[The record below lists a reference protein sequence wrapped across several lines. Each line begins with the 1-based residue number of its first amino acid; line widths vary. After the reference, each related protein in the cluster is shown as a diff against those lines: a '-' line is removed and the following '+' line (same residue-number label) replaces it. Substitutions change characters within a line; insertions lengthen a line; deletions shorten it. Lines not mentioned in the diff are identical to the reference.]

1 MPELMIVDESGK
13 STAAKKKTSQ
23 TAKKPAAKTSKK
35 TSSATNLKLTA
46 AEKKLVQNYR
56 KCNVI
61 EKEVISALTEKAAGD
76 LLKDITGN
84 KILSQIAELL
94 K

>member
-1 MPELMIVDESGK
+1 MPELMIIDENGK
-13 STAAKKKTSQ
+13 KTTAKKTGGTAAKKPAAAAKKKTSN
-23 TAKKPAAKTSKK
+23 TT
-35 TSSATNLKLTA
+35 LKLSA
-46 AEKKLVQNYR
+46 AERKLVQNYR

-76 LLKDITGN
+76 LLKDIGGG
-84 KILSQIAELL
+84 KILGQIAELL

>member
-1 MPELMIVDESGK
+1 MPELMIVDEKGK
-13 STAAKKKTSQ
+13 STTGKKPASTAAKKPAAAAKKKTSG
-23 TAKKPAAKTSKK
+23 TT
-35 TSSATNLKLTA
+35 LKLSA
-46 AEKKLVQNYR
+46 AERKLVQNYR

-76 LLKDITGN
+76 LLKDLGGG
-84 KILSQIAELL
+84 KILSQIADLL